1 MNYKTRKIAMLG
13 VLAALAYLSVV
24 LINIPVVSV
33 DFLKYEPK
41 DVVIALGGLMFGPLE
56 AGAALRSRLPS
67 GDGHHQFHGHH
78 RPA

>member
-33 DFLKYEPK
+33 DFLKYLSLIHISLIDSSK
-41 DVVIALGGLMFGPLE
+41 
-56 AGAALRSRLPS
+56 RC
-67 GDGHHQFHGHH
+67 
-78 RPA
+78 

>member
-56 AGAALRSRLPS
+56 AALLSVVVSLLEMVTIS
-67 GDGHHQFHGHH
+67 STGII
-78 RPA
+78 

>member
-1 MNYKTRKIAMLG
+1 MNYKTKNIAMLG

-41 DVVIALGGLMFGPLE
+41 DLSLI
-56 AGAALRSRLPS
+56 
-67 GDGHHQFHGHH
+67 HI
-78 RPA
+78 